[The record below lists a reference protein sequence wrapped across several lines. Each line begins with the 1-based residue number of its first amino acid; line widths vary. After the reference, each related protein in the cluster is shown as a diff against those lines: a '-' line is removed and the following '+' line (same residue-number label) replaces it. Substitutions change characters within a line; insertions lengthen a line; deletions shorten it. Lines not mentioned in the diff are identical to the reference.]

1 MLVAMNKSY
10 AVFLVLIAVG
20 LGAMIYA
27 EANTISALNQKVSAL
42 NAKEAALRAQ
52 ADRDRAE
59 IKDLQDKIAV
69 FREESDSLRKKLA
82 GGAEVES
89 AAAAPG
95 GNAPAAAASGG
106 VKGAWMKNLAK
117 MYTDPEMKKSMKA
130 QQALGIRMI
139 YGDLFK
145 KLGLS
150 PQESEQLADILAER
164 QMEISG
170 AAMAAMT
177 ADGEPDPNQSKK
189 ITDATQH
196 YNEQL
201 KATLGDA
208 NYAKF
213 QDYEKT
219 MGDRFMMQ
227 QYDGQFAT
235 AGAPLESAQR
245 EALLN
250 IMQEER
256 QKMPDSPFSQNN
268 SNPQAQLNA
277 LQDPNAIDQFFAQQE
292 ELNSRVLARARQT
305 LSADQIAAFVK
316 IQQQILELQRSQ
328 MKMSQGL
335 LGK

>member
-1 MLVAMNKSY
+1 
-10 AVFLVLIAVG
+10 
-20 LGAMIYA
+20 
-27 EANTISALNQKVSAL
+27 
-42 NAKEAALRAQ
+42 
-52 ADRDRAE
+52 
-59 IKDLQDKIAV
+59 
-69 FREESDSLRKKLA
+69 
-82 GGAEVES
+82 
-89 AAAAPG
+89 
-95 GNAPAAAASGG
+95 
-106 VKGAWMKNLAK
+106 MKNLAK

-130 QQALGIRMI
+130 QQSVGIRMM

-145 KLGLS
+145 QLGLS

-177 ADGEPDPNQSKK
+177 ADGAPDPDQSKK
-189 ITDATQH
+189 VTDTTQH

-227 QYDGQFAT
+227 QYEGQFAT
-235 AGAPLESAQR
+235 VGAPLESAQR

-256 QKMPDSPFSQNN
+256 LKMPESPFNQNN
-268 SNPQAQLNA
+268 ANPQAQLEA
-277 LQDPNAIDQFFAQQE
+277 LQDQGTIDQYFAQQE
-292 ELNSRVLARARQT
+292 DLNRRVLARARQT
-305 LSADQIAAFVK
+305 LSVDQVAALEK
-316 IQQQILELQRSQ
+316 IQQQMMELQRGQ
-328 MKMSQGL
+328 MKMSREF